1 MYRKATVIKCS
12 PDGKRCIAVDEQ
24 NYEAILAFLTTD
36 QRHKK
41 KFNFITDTILAG
53 LRNPELYDKEE
64 PDSKSKGV
72 RAMKFFK
79 GQENARIYC
88 REIYNEDKIFVV
100 IASELLL
107 RKKTQKIDTKILSI
121 IHKVASYEYDE
132 INFIEED

>member
-24 NYEAILAFLTTD
+24 NYKAIIAFLTTD

-41 KFNFITDTILAG
+41 KFKFITDTILAG

-88 REIYNEDKIFVV
+88 REVFNDDKIFVV
-100 IASELLL
+100 IASELLP
-107 RKKTQKIDTKILSI
+107 RKKTQKIDAKILSI